1 MREVSSGTHAGGGY
15 LRHPYYSR
23 LAMHLDDPFKEG
35 IEETQ
40 EGFNGYS
47 RRRYLDDPFKEG
59 IEEIQGGFTGYS
71 RRR

>member
-1 MREVSSGTHAGGGY
+1 
-15 LRHPYYSR
+15 
-23 LAMHLDDPFKEG
+23 MHLDDPFKEG